1 MIDPTTAQL
10 RRFGALWTP
19 IALAL
24 FARTVHQPMVTWPLL
39 AFGVASIALALVRP
53 RALRPVFVAL
63 TWLTAP
69 LGWVVSRVLL
79 AVVFFL
85 VLTPLAL
92 FRRRRGD
99 ALGVRLDRQARTYWI
114 DRPRTPRSAES
125 YFRQGDE

>member
-19 IALAL
+19 IALVL
-24 FARTVHQPMVTWPLL
+24 VARAIHRPWILL
-39 AFGVASIALALVRP
+39 AFGVASVALALLRP
-53 RALRPVFVAL
+53 RALRPVFIAL
-63 TWLTAP
+63 AWLTAP
-69 LGWVVSRVLL
+69 IGWVVSRVLL
-79 AVVFFL
+79 AVVFYL

-92 FRRRRGD
+92 LRRRRGD
-99 ALGVRLDRQARTYWI
+99 PLGVRLDRQARTYWI